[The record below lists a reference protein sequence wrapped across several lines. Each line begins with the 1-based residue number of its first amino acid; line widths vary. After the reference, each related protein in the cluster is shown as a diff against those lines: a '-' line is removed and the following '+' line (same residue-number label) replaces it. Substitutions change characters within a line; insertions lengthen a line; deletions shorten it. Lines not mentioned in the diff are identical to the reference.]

1 MINFH
6 TKPTKVEKTTTSQ
19 KLGEVFHLKVDD
31 GMTEKNHPNFFRFV
45 HSRTFCLAAAE
56 TMSYSGETRETTD
69 LHWRPISCQQ
79 AFKTLS
85 TSNFYGRRPARRC
98 QAPDGSCVIEAI
110 SVDGKSRSSAA
121 AILKKWFMC
130 EHTWQTF
137 RLRLQ
142 KDWSD
147 VRGLYVVSE
156 VRS

>member
-1 MINFH
+1 M
-6 TKPTKVEKTTTSQ
+6 
-19 KLGEVFHLKVDD
+19 LKKRQRARNSKKYFIWKST
-31 GMTEKNHPNFFRFV
+31 MAWLKKNHPNFFTFV

-85 TSNFYGRRPARRC
+85 TSNFYGRRPARWC

-137 RLRLQ
+137 RLGLQ

-147 VRGLYVVSE
+147 VRGLYVVCE